1 MRKRIYAVFA
11 ALLLCVLMVG
21 VVSAEDPIQGSE
33 LEQPASLSGI
43 NIVISVSI
51 NVFQPNGQNMICSS
65 LQDAIDQAQSGAT
78 IQPTKD
84 LDLTTGISVRGK
96 SITLDLNG
104 NTLAFPGVTDPAIT
118 VGSTTEAQAAT
129 LVILDNKTN
138 GKISAP
144 NGYGILVGQKSFLE
158 IQEGTVEAKYFA
170 ISGNAN
176 GNYPYPTVKVTEG
189 VKLISTE
196 DTALYFPAEGGV
208 VTIEGATIEGVLG
221 GVCVASGDVTIT
233 DTTITVAGQ
242 SEPRWTDK
250 DGSAD
255 DGSAIVV
262 QKKSAAYT
270 GDLNLKLLGTTVV
283 NGPTADALHNYIR
296 EDPLDPDTTTV
307 TIADTVVF
315 NGNLRSYQYDQ
326 AEAAIG
332 GIFQDE
338 SGKLLLY
345 PGLNMTGVG
354 WTGTD
359 DSYAV
364 TISEPGTYCVTGDW
378 STSADKAMSIEAND
392 VVIEGNWYNVTQT
405 GSYYKD
411 VFVYIPNP
419 DTRNFVL
426 KNFTAIKN
434 YPIIV
439 SGASTL
445 TGHIVENVNLIDS
458 TGMAGFNSNGGTA
471 VFGLIWGQSDRGTLG
486 SVYTISDNT
495 VRNVSFLHEASGSSS
510 SYAYVLA
517 AEQFWNS
524 GASIEI
530 CNNVIE
536 DITLEKDYGYLVYAN
551 APVSSSGDSIVTIQE
566 NEISN
571 VTNSVGCIRGA
582 IFVNDCWKLDISN
595 NVIKDISITSQDSYA
610 EDIRGMY
617 IYGNRVATSESTID
631 GNIIENVSN
640 AVPGLS
646 IAQGIHMA
654 PSAGTLTITN
664 NEITNVSSECG
675 SASGLD
681 ARNFGKTNYTIQDNT
696 IEKIVSDTGVS
707 RTVPYT
713 APYGMFVWGSA
724 QVVNN
729 TIIDVY
735 SSGISG
741 SATVNNSTG
750 IIFSSGNYEDGSGN
764 LNLNVIGNTFSDTR
778 DANAFTAILI
788 QNDDGNSH
796 TKPGKICEISGNI
809 FSGDIRDTGLKVD
822 TTYWSADSEAA
833 GIYNNDFSVGIP
845 VAKVLKSNDL
855 SQFRWNITPTED
867 TNIIGGTHIA
877 GNWWGTA
884 SANLV
889 TETGYTEFAD
899 AAAALA
905 AGFPVADLAP
915 LTLTGT
921 KPVLPETVT
930 TDNGKLVIGDTGSA
944 QFDDTTKKATLEDA
958 STGLKLVIAYDTDVV
973 KGEGTITGTPDSA
986 ILSYNSGG
994 SADIFSGFSVS
1005 VPGNKAGDIANN
1017 LPVTS
1022 SEIDDSKKQSLEE
1035 KGYKVTQMLT
1045 VAADAEFRGAI
1056 DGQKVVITFSASES
1070 AVAALGG
1077 PQKVCIIHMKDDGTI
1092 KEINSNFRY
1101 ELKDGI
1107 YTFTVTS
1114 EEGFSSYGLVS
1125 KIDGGYTYQ
1134 LDRSYLFND
1143 GTGFGVLEGTAIVLP
1158 VNYAPNETGTF
1169 GTANTWNVD
1178 VLVTNLSDGTTVDD
1192 LTYTFESSASLD
1204 SKYADSNDANN
1215 YQAIAAAG
1223 DGVDDPVSDLFNV
1236 TITGNNLKTGEKY
1249 NVKLTITT
1257 AVSVSGPAS
1266 PSQVNIVDLDVSIHP
1281 WVRAVESNIYNNT
1294 KDGETASTV
1303 TNPWNFDNKAQITY
1317 TVSPAYNGKT
1327 RTYTSSVPDLFVKRN
1342 DTADYGLS
1350 LTGSCSPVILKYV
1363 LTTDGIAYTE
1373 SPAAAGTTITKSGD
1387 NLQMTVVAA
1396 DMDAEY
1402 FVITFTGNK
1411 VGDVANIA
1419 SMPDTVNVIDVD
1431 YILHQNVAEPLGTDY
1446 IYSPWKVYA
1455 DITKDGKIA
1464 PSDAT
1469 AAFYYG
1475 LNRLPDE
1482 QKKSAEMTKTITP

>member
-21 VVSAEDPIQGSE
+21 VVSAAGDWIEVTTAADLRSNLIAGNQTILGNDITDSSTGSLVIENGVAPI
-33 LEQPASLSGI
+33 
-43 NIVISVSI
+43 
-51 NVFQPNGQNMICSS
+51 
-65 LQDAIDQAQSGAT
+65 
-78 IQPTKD
+78 
-84 LDLTTGISVRGK
+84 
-96 SITLDLNG
+96 LDLNG
-104 NTLAFPGVTDPAIT
+104 KTLTFSAMTQSAIKI
-118 VGSTTEAQAAT
+118 GNNTEAKNAS
-129 LVILDNKTN
+129 LVIQDSTN
-138 GKISAP
+138 GGKIVVAP
-144 NGYGILVGQKSFLE
+144 ADQYLFWVRNSSSLTLNG
-158 IQEGTVEAKYFA
+158 GTFEAKG
-170 ISGNAN
+170 SVVGTNAN
-176 GNYPYPTVKVTEG
+176 GQWSYPSVTINSG
-189 VKLISTE
+189 VTINSTE
-196 DTALYFPAEGGV
+196 ETAMYFPAEGGV
-208 VTIEGATIEGVLG
+208 VIIEGATIHGAKG
-221 GVCVASGDVTIT
+221 GVGVASGDVTIT
-233 DTTITVAGQ
+233 NTVITVDGDE
-242 SEPRWTDK
+242 SEPRWNDK

-262 QKKSAAYT
+262 QKKTDSYT
-270 GDLNLKLLGTTVV
+270 GNLNLKLLGTTVV
-283 NGPTADALHNYIR
+283 NGPNADALHDYIR
-296 EDPLDPDTTTV
+296 ENPLDPDTTIV

-315 NGNLRSYQYDQ
+315 NGNLRSYQYDG
-326 AEAAIG
+326 ADAVIG

-338 SGKLLLY
+338 SGNRLLY
-345 PGLNMTGVG
+345 PGLNTTGVG

-359 DSYAV
+359 GSYAV
-364 TISEPGTYCVTGDW
+364 IISEPGTYCVTGDW
-378 STSADKAMSIEAND
+378 STSANKAMSIEADD

-405 GSYYKD
+405 GSYYND

-426 KNFTAIKN
+426 KNFTAIEN

-439 SGASTL
+439 SGASAL
-445 TGHIVENVNLIDS
+445 IGHTVENVNLVDS
-458 TGMAGFNSNGGTA
+458 TGMADFDSDGGTA
-471 VFGLIWGQSDRGTLG
+471 VFGLINGQSVRDSL
-486 SVYTISDNT
+486 YTISENT
-495 VRNVSFLHEASGSSS
+495 VRNVSFLHEASSSSS

-517 AEQFWNS
+517 AEQPYRSGNS
-524 GASIEI
+524 IDI
-530 CNNVIE
+530 RNNVID

-551 APVSSSGDSIVTIQE
+551 APLSSSGESIVTIQE

-595 NVIKDISITSQDSYA
+595 NVIKDISVTSPDSYV
-610 EDIRGMY
+610 EDIRGIY
-617 IYGNRVATSESTID
+617 IYGNGVATSESTID
-631 GNIIENVSN
+631 GNIIENISN
-640 AVPGLS
+640 AVPGPS
-646 IAQGIHMA
+646 IAQGIYMSS
-654 PSAGTLTITN
+654 SAGTLVITN
-664 NEITNVSSECG
+664 NEITNISSEYG
-675 SASGLD
+675 IASGLD
-681 ARNFGKTNYTIQDNT
+681 ARNTGKTNYTIQDNT

-707 RTVPYT
+707 GTGPYT
-713 APYGMFVWGSA
+713 APYAMFVWGSA

-729 TIIDVY
+729 TITDVY
-735 SSGISG
+735 SSGLSG

-750 IIFSSGNYEDGSGN
+750 ILFTSGNYEDGSGN

-788 QNDDGNSH
+788 QNYDGNYH
-796 TKPGKICEISGNI
+796 RKPGKIGEISGNI
-809 FSGDIRDTGLKVD
+809 FSGDIHDTGLKVD
-822 TTYWSADSEAA
+822 TTYWSAGPEAA

-845 VAKVLKSNDL
+845 VAKVLESNDL
-855 SQFRWNITPTED
+855 SQFTWNTTVTEGE
-867 TNIIGGTHIA
+867 NIIGGTYIA

-899 AAAALA
+899 EAAALA

-930 TDNGKLVIGDTGSA
+930 TDENNKLVINGNDNT
-944 QFDDTTKKATLEDA
+944 QYDDTTGKATLEDA
-958 STGLKLVIAYDTDVV
+958 NTGLKLVIAYDTTDVA
-973 KGEGTITGTPDSA
+973 KDGNTITGTPDSA

-1005 VPGNKAGDIANN
+1005 VPGDQAGAIANN

-1035 KGYKVTQMLT
+1035 KGYKVAQMLT
-1045 VAADAEFRGAI
+1045 VAAGQNFKDAI
-1056 DGQKVVITFSASES
+1056 HGQKVVITFSAPES
-1070 AVAALGG
+1070 TVTALGG
-1077 PQKVCIIHMKDDGTI
+1077 PQKICIIHMKDGGTI

-1114 EEGFSSYGLVS
+1114 EEGFSAYGLVS
-1125 KIDGGYTYQ
+1125 KVDGGYTYQ

-1143 GTGFGVLEGTAIVLP
+1143 GTGFGVLEGTSIVLP

-1169 GTANTWNVD
+1169 STANTWNVD
-1178 VLVTNLSDGTTVDD
+1178 VLVTNLSDGTTVSG
-1192 LTYTFESSASLD
+1192 LTYTFESSASLNSD
-1204 SKYADSNDANN
+1204 YAGSDDAN
-1215 YQAIAAAG
+1215 YQATALAPG
-1223 DGVDDPVSDLFNV
+1223 GVATSVSDLFNV
-1236 TITGNNLKTGEKY
+1236 TIFGDNLKTGETY
-1249 NVKLTITT
+1249 NVNLTIAT
-1257 AVSVSGPAS
+1257 AVSVSGTTP
-1266 PSQVNIVDLDVSIHP
+1266 PSQVNIVDLDVSIRP

-1294 KDGETASTV
+1294 KDGETAFTV
-1303 TNPWNFDNKAQITY
+1303 TNPWNFDNKATVTY

-1327 RTYTSSVPDLFVKRN
+1327 RTYTSSVPDQFVKRN
-1342 DTADYGLS
+1342 ATAAYGLS
-1350 LTGSCSPVILKYV
+1350 LTESCSPVILKYV
-1363 LTTDGIAYTE
+1363 LNEDRITYTE
-1373 SPAAAGTTITKSGD
+1373 SPAATGTTIVKSGEV
-1387 NLQMTVVAA
+1387 LQMTVAAA

-1402 FVITFTGNK
+1402 FVITFTGHK

-1419 SMPDTVNVIDVD
+1419 TKPDIVNVIDVD
-1431 YILHQNVAEPLGTDY
+1431 YILHQIVAEPSGTDY

-1455 DITKDGKIA
+1455 DINKDGNIA

-1482 QKKSAEMTKTITP
+1482 QKKSAEMTKSITP